1 MQAMQNNTERELS
14 LPGAQRLGNWLR
26 RQAAFAPPQE
36 EPPDTATLVRI
47 CAGLLPPGEANI
59 LVRAL
64 TSSSANR
71 ERWLQIDQ
79 ILGELQ
85 QLPLSEVQTVA
96 AGGDLRAEVARLW
109 MQTISAQTGLLTCLP
124 RWWERVQT
132 ALHEEAEA
140 TAEAFTLWNAL
151 WHRWTAMMRVPAF
164 AQARSGDRLQVL
176 LAEGIP
182 QEVQVLVDRS
192 HITPEGTLSLRVM
205 LRQLD
210 GSSAQHLSGAPIA
223 IAVNLGGEIV
233 PLTAGEVFE
242 GQYEA
247 SLPLPS
253 ALGAL
258 PAGGLP
264 PSHLVVMLGEV
275 SSSFGGQRARVPLEV
290 EGESPTWSE
299 IEGLP
304 ECVNG
309 RIRMRVHLP
318 DEVRQRYANYRLVV
332 ELSVAPAAW
341 QRIGEWEIRR
351 WQAESMGLTADAPG
365 LPDGTLPSTVLVRM
379 QLRRADEWST

>member
-1 MQAMQNNTERELS
+1 MQAMQNNTEPKLS
-14 LPGAQRLGNWLR
+14 PRGAQRLGHWLR
-26 RQAAFAPPQE
+26 QGRAFTPPVE
-36 EPPDTATLVRI
+36 EPLDTATLVRT
-47 CAGLLPPGEANI
+47 CAGLLLPEEADI
-59 LVRAL
+59 VLRAL

-85 QLPLSEVQTVA
+85 QLPFSEVQTVS

-132 ALHEEAEA
+132 ALREGAEA
-140 TAEAFTLWNAL
+140 TSEAFTLWNAL
-151 WHRWTAMMRVPAF
+151 WYRWTAMMRVPAF
-164 AQARSGDRLQVL
+164 APARSGDRLQVL

-182 QEVQVLVDRS
+182 QDVQVLVDRFCV
-192 HITPEGTLSLRVM
+192 TPEGTLSLRVM
-205 LRQLD
+205 LRRLD
-210 GSSAQHLSGAPIA
+210 GSPAEHLSGAPIA
-223 IAVNLGGEIV
+223 VAVNLGGEMV
-233 PLTAGEVFE
+233 PLAAGEVFD
-242 GQYEA
+242 GQYET

-253 ALGAL
+253 ALEAL

-264 PSHLVVMLGEV
+264 QSHLVVVLGDV
-275 SSSFGGQRARVPLEV
+275 SPSFGGQRARVPLEV

-332 ELSVAPAAW
+332 ELSVAPAAR

-351 WQAESMGLTADAPG
+351 WQAESMELVADAPG
-365 LPDGTLPSTVLVRM
+365 LPDGTLSSTVLVR
-379 QLRRADEWST
+379 LHLKRADE

>member
-1 MQAMQNNTERELS
+1 MQAMQNNTEPELS

-26 RQAAFAPPQE
+26 RQTAFAPPQE
-36 EPPDTATLVRI
+36 EPPDTATLVRF
-47 CAGLLPPGEANI
+47 CAGLLPPGEADI

-71 ERWLQIDQ
+71 ERWLRIEQ

-85 QLPLSEVQTVA
+85 QLPLSEFQTVS

-109 MQTISAQTGLLTCLP
+109 MQTISAQTGLVTCLP

-132 ALHEEAEA
+132 ALREEAEA

-151 WHRWTAMMRVPAF
+151 WHRWTAMMRIPAF

-176 LAEGIP
+176 RAEGIP
-182 QEVQVLVDRS
+182 QDVQVLVDRFRV
-192 HITPEGTLSLRVM
+192 TPEGTLSLRMM

-210 GSSAQHLSGAPIA
+210 GSPAEHLSGAPIA
-223 IAVNLGGEIV
+223 VAVNLGGEMV
-233 PLTAGEVFE
+233 PLAAGEVSD
-242 GQYEA
+242 GQYET
-247 SLPLPS
+247 SLPLPATLETLS
-253 ALGAL
+253 
-258 PAGGLP
+258 AGGLP
-264 PSHLVVMLGEV
+264 QSHLVVVLGEV
-275 SSSFGGQRARVPLEV
+275 SPSFGGQRARIPLEV

-299 IEGLP
+299 MEGLP

-318 DEVRQRYANYRLVV
+318 DEVRQRYANYRLAVD
-332 ELSVAPAAW
+332 LSVAPAAW
-341 QRIGEWEIRR
+341 QRIGEWEVRR
-351 WQAESMGLTADAPG
+351 WQTESMELVADAPG
-365 LPDGTLPSTVLVRM
+365 LPDGTLPSTVLVRL
-379 QLRRADEWST
+379 QLRRADE